1 MRIRPLQLL
10 HHRLLRITLLLAPS
24 RQRRQSFRQAKV
36 EIDRLNHNQR
46 QTEPRRRR
54 KRIRRHCRNR
64 TQIRTQPR
72 PKGKGNREARADEG
86 HGRSARGR
94 IRDVAGHGRRQ
105 LDVALGE
112 AADDAARD
120 KGAEVDGG
128 DPEEDGEDVAGH
140 GGEEG
145 FAAAVAVGEGA
156 DQGGGNRL
164 EESVRD
170 GRG

>member
-10 HHRLLRITLLLAPS
+10 LPRLLRITLLLAPP
-24 RQRRQSFRQAKV
+24 RHGRQSLRQAKV
-36 EIDRLNHNQR
+36 EIHRLDHNQR

-54 KRIRRHCRNR
+54 KRIRRHRRDR
-64 TQIRTQPR
+64 TQIRPQPG
-72 PKGKGNREARADEG
+72 PKGEGDGEARADEG
-86 HGRSARGR
+86 HGSAARGR
-94 IRDVAGHGRRQ
+94 IRDVAGHGRRE
-105 LDVALGE
+105 LDVALGQ

-128 DPEEDGEDVAGH
+128 DPEEHGEDVAGH

-156 DQGGGNRL
+156 D
-164 EESVRD
+164 
-170 GRG
+170 